1 MAENQNDSQDREL
14 EPTERRIQR
23 AREQGQLPQ
32 SRDITT
38 FALLLGFIIFLLT
51 AGPYLMRQLVI
62 MMQSGLQFS
71 KPITLIDH
79 IAEWTSGAF
88 LIVLFICGVV
98 LLIIW
103 LISIFAPLF
112 LVNFKAYFAL
122 QFNLERLDVFA
133 GFARMFSVIVLLE
146 VVKNIFK
153 TILILGISFAY
164 LYGLFTFLRSIVDL
178 DFNLALEN
186 TTTFI
191 LNGFAL
197 LMAPLLVIAIGD
209 AFLQLFNF
217 NKQIKMSPEEMKQE
231 LKESEGSPELKA
243 RLRQRQRQIA
253 SSRMMSAIER
263 ADVVL
268 ANPEHYAVAIR
279 YDPERMS
286 APIILAKGADALA
299 LRIREVATEHNVPIA
314 QIPPLARYLFNQLDI
329 GESIPAPLFEAIA
342 MVLAWAYE
350 VKDVGF
356 NKDLPDIQ
364 FTPELLKPG
373 RALL

>member
-133 GFARMFSVIVLLE
+133 GFARMFSVTVLLE

-186 TTTFI
+186 TTEFI

-197 LMAPLLVIAIGD
+197 LMAPLLAIAIAD

-243 RLRQRQRQIA
+243 RMRQRQRQIA

-279 YDPERMS
+279 YDPDRMS

>member
-1 MAENQNDSQDREL
+1 LAENQNDSQDREL

-133 GFARMFSVIVLLE
+133 GFARMFSVTVLLE

-178 DFNLALEN
+178 DFNLALDN
-186 TTTFI
+186 TTAFI

-197 LMAPLLVIAIGD
+197 LMAPLLAIAIAD

-243 RLRQRQRQIA
+243 RMRQRQRQIA

-279 YDPERMS
+279 YDPDRMS

>member
-133 GFARMFSVIVLLE
+133 GFARMFSVTVLLE

-186 TTTFI
+186 TTAFI

-197 LMAPLLVIAIGD
+197 LMAPLLAIAIAD

-243 RLRQRQRQIA
+243 RMRQRQRQIA

-279 YDPERMS
+279 YDPDRMS

-350 VKDVGF
+350 VKDIGF

>member
-1 MAENQNDSQDREL
+1 MAENQDDSQDREL

-133 GFARMFSVIVLLE
+133 GFARMFSVTVLLE

-186 TTTFI
+186 TTAFI

-197 LMAPLLVIAIGD
+197 LMAPLLAIAIGD

-243 RLRQRQRQIA
+243 RMRQRQRQIA

-279 YDPERMS
+279 YDPDRMS

>member
-1 MAENQNDSQDREL
+1 LAENQNDSQDREL

-88 LIVLFICGVV
+88 LMVLFICGVV

-133 GFARMFSVIVLLE
+133 GFARMFSVTVLLE

-186 TTTFI
+186 TTAFI

-197 LMAPLLVIAIGD
+197 LMAPLLAIAVGD

-243 RLRQRQRQIA
+243 RMRQRQRQIA

-279 YDPERMS
+279 YDPDRMS

>member
-1 MAENQNDSQDREL
+1 LAENQDDSQDREL

-38 FALLLGFIIFLLT
+38 FALLLGFIIFILT
-51 AGPYLMRQLVI
+51 GGPLLMRQLVV

-71 KPITLIDH
+71 KPITLVDH
-79 IAEWTSGAF
+79 ISEWTSGAF
-88 LIVLFICGVV
+88 LIVLLVTGVI

-103 LISIFAPLF
+103 IISIFAPLF

-133 GFARMFSVIVLLE
+133 GLARMFSVNVLLE

-153 TILILGISFAY
+153 TILILGVSAAY
-164 LYGLFTFLRSIVDL
+164 LYGLFTFLRSIINL

-186 TTTFI
+186 TSSFI
-191 LNGFAL
+191 VNGFIL
-197 LMAPLLVIAIGD
+197 LMAPLLAIAIGD

-217 NKQIKMSPEEMKQE
+217 RKQIKMSPEEMKQE

-243 RLRQRQRQIA
+243 RMRQRQRQIA

-286 APIILAKGADALA
+286 APIILAKGSDALA
-299 LRIREVATEHNVPIA
+299 LRIREVATEHKIPIA

-350 VKDVGF
+350 VKDIGF

>member
-88 LIVLFICGVV
+88 LIVLLICGVV

-112 LVNFKAYFAL
+112 LVNFRAYFAL

-133 GFARMFSVIVLLE
+133 GFARMFSVTVLLE

-217 NKQIKMSPEEMKQE
+217 RKQIKMSPEEMKQE

-279 YDPERMS
+279 YDPDRMS

>member
-1 MAENQNDSQDREL
+1 LAENQNDSQDREL

-23 AREQGQLPQ
+23 AREQGQMPQ

-38 FALLLGFIIFLLT
+38 FALLLSFIIFLIT
-51 AGPYLMRQLVI
+51 TGPYLMRQLVI

-71 KPITLIDH
+71 KPISLIDH
-79 IAEWTSGAF
+79 ISEWTSGAF
-88 LIVLFICGVV
+88 LMVMLICAVI

-112 LVNFKAYFAL
+112 LVNFQAYFAP
-122 QFNLERLDVFA
+122 QFKLERLDVFA
-133 GFARMFSVIVLLE
+133 GIARMFSVTVLLE
-146 VVKNIFK
+146 VLKNIVK

-164 LYGLFTFLRSIVDL
+164 LYGLFSFIRSIVDL
-178 DFNLALEN
+178 DFDLALEN
-186 TTTFI
+186 TTLFI
-191 LNGFAL
+191 LNGFLL
-197 LMAPLLVIAIGD
+197 LMVPLLAIAIGD
-209 AFLQLFNF
+209 AILQWFNF
-217 NKQIKMSPEEMKQE
+217 RKEVKMSPEEMKQE
-231 LKESEGSPELKA
+231 MKESEGSPELRA
-243 RLRQRQRQIA
+243 QMRQRQRQIA

-279 YDPERMS
+279 YDPDKMA

-299 LRIREVATEHNVPIA
+299 LRIREIAKEHDVPVA
-314 QIPPLARYLFNQLDI
+314 QIPPLARYLYNQLDI

-350 VKDVGF
+350 VKDIGF
-356 NKDLPDIQ
+356 NKELPDIQ
-364 FTPELLKPG
+364 FSPKILKPG
-373 RALL
+373 RALI

>member
-1 MAENQNDSQDREL
+1 LAENQDDSQDREL

-38 FALLLGFIIFLLT
+38 FALLLGFVIFLLT

-133 GFARMFSVIVLLE
+133 GFARMFSVTVLLE

-186 TTTFI
+186 TTAFI

-197 LMAPLLVIAIGD
+197 LMAPLLAIAIAD

-243 RLRQRQRQIA
+243 RMRQRQRQIA

-279 YDPERMS
+279 YDPDRMS

>member
-133 GFARMFSVIVLLE
+133 GFARMFSVTVLLE

-178 DFNLALEN
+178 DFNLALDN
-186 TTTFI
+186 TTAFI

-197 LMAPLLVIAIGD
+197 LMAPLLAIAIAD

>member
-1 MAENQNDSQDREL
+1 LAENQNDSQDREL

-51 AGPYLMRQLVI
+51 AGPVLMRQLII

-71 KPITLIDH
+71 KPISLIDQ
-79 IAEWTSGAF
+79 ISEWASGAF
-88 LIVLFICGVV
+88 LVV
-98 LLIIW
+98 LLICAVILLVIW
-103 LISIFAPLF
+103 IISIFAPLF

-122 QFNLERLDVFA
+122 QFNLERLDIFA
-133 GFARMFSVIVLLE
+133 GFARIFSVMVLLE

-153 TILILGISFAY
+153 TILILGVSFAY
-164 LYGLFTFLRSIVDL
+164 LYGLFSFIRSIVDL
-178 DFNLALEN
+178 DFDLALQN
-186 TTTFI
+186 TTLFI
-191 LNGFAL
+191 LNGFIL
-197 LMAPLLVIAIGD
+197 LMIPLLAIAIGD
-209 AFLQLFNF
+209 ALLQWFNF
-217 NKQIKMSPEEMKQE
+217 RKQIKMSPEELKQE
-231 LKESEGSPELKA
+231 LKESEGSPELRA

-253 SSRMMSAIER
+253 SSRMMAAIER

-279 YDPERMS
+279 YDPDKML
-286 APIILAKGADALA
+286 APIVLAKGADAIA
-299 LRIREVATEHNVPIA
+299 LRIRELAAEHQVPIA

-329 GESIPAPLFEAIA
+329 GEAIPAPLFEAIA

-350 VKDVGF
+350 VKDNGF
-356 NKDLPDIQ
+356 SKELPNIQ
-364 FTPELLKPG
+364 FTPEVLKPG

>member
-51 AGPYLMRQLVI
+51 AGPFLMRQLVI

-133 GFARMFSVIVLLE
+133 GFARMFSVTVLLE

-186 TTTFI
+186 TTAFI

-197 LMAPLLVIAIGD
+197 LMAPLLAIAIAD

-243 RLRQRQRQIA
+243 RMRQRQRQIA

-279 YDPERMS
+279 YDPDRMS

>member
-133 GFARMFSVIVLLE
+133 GFARMFSVTVLLE

-186 TTTFI
+186 TIVFI

-197 LMAPLLVIAIGD
+197 LMAPLLAIAIAD

-243 RLRQRQRQIA
+243 RMRQRQRQIA

-279 YDPERMS
+279 YDPDRMS

>member
-1 MAENQNDSQDREL
+1 LAENQDDSQDREL

-51 AGPYLMRQLVI
+51 AGPLLIRQLVI

-79 IAEWTSGAF
+79 ISEWTSGAF
-88 LIVLFICGVV
+88 LAVLLIFGVV

-122 QFNLERLDVFA
+122 QFNLERLDIFA
-133 GFARMFSVIVLLE
+133 GFARMFSVTVLLE
-146 VVKNIFK
+146 MAKNIFK

-164 LYGLFTFLRSIVDL
+164 LYGLFSFLRSIVDL

-191 LNGFAL
+191 LNGFVL
-197 LMAPLLVIAIGD
+197 LMMPLLAIAIGD

-217 NKQIKMSPEEMKQE
+217 RKQIKMSPEEMKQE

-243 RLRQRQRQIA
+243 RMRQRQRQIA

-279 YDPERMS
+279 YDPDRMS

-350 VKDVGF
+350 VKDIGF

>member
-133 GFARMFSVIVLLE
+133 GFARMFSVTVLLE

-186 TTTFI
+186 TTVFI

-197 LMAPLLVIAIGD
+197 LMAPLLAIAVGD

-243 RLRQRQRQIA
+243 RMRQRQRQIA

-279 YDPERMS
+279 YDPDRMS

>member
-1 MAENQNDSQDREL
+1 LAENQDDSQDREL

-51 AGPYLMRQLVI
+51 AGPLLMRQLVI

-88 LIVLFICGVV
+88 LGVILIFSVV

-133 GFARMFSVIVLLE
+133 GLARMFSVTVLLE
-146 VVKNIFK
+146 MVKNIFK

-164 LYGLFTFLRSIVDL
+164 LYGLFSFLRSIVDL

-186 TTTFI
+186 TTSFI
-191 LNGFAL
+191 LNGFVL
-197 LMAPLLVIAIGD
+197 LMMPLLAIAIGD
-209 AFLQLFNF
+209 AFLQLFTF
-217 NKQIKMSPEEMKQE
+217 RKQIKMSPEEMKQE

-243 RLRQRQRQIA
+243 RMRQRQRQIA

-286 APIILAKGADALA
+286 APMILAKGADALA
-299 LRIREVATEHNVPIA
+299 LRIREVATEHKVPIA

-342 MVLAWAYE
+342 IVLAWAYE
-350 VKDVGF
+350 VKDGGF
-356 NKDLPDIQ
+356 TKDLPDVQ

>member
-186 TTTFI
+186 TTAFI

-197 LMAPLLVIAIGD
+197 LMAPLLAIAIAD

-243 RLRQRQRQIA
+243 RMRQRQRQIA

-279 YDPERMS
+279 YDPDRMS

>member
-133 GFARMFSVIVLLE
+133 GFARMFSVTVLLE

-186 TTTFI
+186 TTAFI

-197 LMAPLLVIAIGD
+197 LMAPLLAIAVGD

-243 RLRQRQRQIA
+243 RMRQRQRQIA

-279 YDPERMS
+279 YDPDRMS

>member
-1 MAENQNDSQDREL
+1 MAENQDDSQDREL

-51 AGPYLMRQLVI
+51 AGPLLIRQLVI

-79 IAEWTSGAF
+79 ISEWTSGAF
-88 LIVLFICGVV
+88 LAVLLIFGVV

-122 QFNLERLDVFA
+122 QFNLERLDIFA
-133 GFARMFSVIVLLE
+133 GFARMFSVTVLLE
-146 VVKNIFK
+146 MAKNIFK

-164 LYGLFTFLRSIVDL
+164 LYGLFSFLRSIVDL

-191 LNGFAL
+191 LNGFVL
-197 LMAPLLVIAIGD
+197 LMMPLLAIAIGD

-217 NKQIKMSPEEMKQE
+217 RKQIKMSPEEMKQE

-243 RLRQRQRQIA
+243 RMRQRQRQIA

-279 YDPERMS
+279 YDPDRMS

>member
-1 MAENQNDSQDREL
+1 LAENQDDSQDREL

-51 AGPYLMRQLVI
+51 AGPLLMRQLVI

-88 LIVLFICGVV
+88 LGVILIFSV
-98 LLIIW
+98 VILIIW

-133 GFARMFSVIVLLE
+133 GFARMFSVTVLLE
-146 VVKNIFK
+146 MVKNIFK

-164 LYGLFTFLRSIVDL
+164 LYGLFSFLRSIVDL

-186 TTTFI
+186 TTSFI
-191 LNGFAL
+191 LNGFVL
-197 LMAPLLVIAIGD
+197 LMMPLLAIAIGD
-209 AFLQLFNF
+209 AFLQLFTF
-217 NKQIKMSPEEMKQE
+217 RKQIKMSPEEMKQE

-243 RLRQRQRQIA
+243 RMRQRQRQIA

-279 YDPERMS
+279 YDPDRMS

>member
-71 KPITLIDH
+71 KPLTLIDH

-133 GFARMFSVIVLLE
+133 GFARMFSVTVLLE

-186 TTTFI
+186 TTAFI

-197 LMAPLLVIAIGD
+197 LMAPLLAIAIAD

-243 RLRQRQRQIA
+243 RMRQRQRQIA

-279 YDPERMS
+279 YDPDRMS

>member
-1 MAENQNDSQDREL
+1 LAENQNDSQDREL

-133 GFARMFSVIVLLE
+133 GFARMFSVTVLLE

-186 TTTFI
+186 TTAFI

-197 LMAPLLVIAIGD
+197 LMAPLLAIAISD

-243 RLRQRQRQIA
+243 RMRQRQRQIA

-279 YDPERMS
+279 YDPDRMS

>member
-1 MAENQNDSQDREL
+1 LAENQDDSQDREL

-38 FALLLGFIIFLLT
+38 FALLLGFIIFILT
-51 AGPYLMRQLVI
+51 GGPLLMRQLVV

-71 KPITLIDH
+71 KPITLVDH
-79 IAEWTSGAF
+79 ISEWTSGAF
-88 LIVLFICGVV
+88 LIVLLVTGII

-103 LISIFAPLF
+103 IISIFAPLF

-133 GFARMFSVIVLLE
+133 GLARMFSVNVLLE

-153 TILILGISFAY
+153 TILILGVSAAY
-164 LYGLFTFLRSIVDL
+164 LYGLFTFLRSIINL

-186 TTTFI
+186 TSSFI
-191 LNGFAL
+191 VSGFIL
-197 LMAPLLVIAIGD
+197 LMAPLLAIAIGD

-217 NKQIKMSPEEMKQE
+217 RKQIKMSPEEMKQE

-243 RLRQRQRQIA
+243 RMRQRQRQIA

-286 APIILAKGADALA
+286 APIILAKGSDALA
-299 LRIREVATEHNVPIA
+299 LRIREVATEHKIPIA

>member
-133 GFARMFSVIVLLE
+133 GFARMFSVTVLLE
-146 VVKNIFK
+146 VVNNIFK

-186 TTTFI
+186 TTAFI

-197 LMAPLLVIAIGD
+197 LMAPLLAIAIAD

-243 RLRQRQRQIA
+243 RMRQRQRQIA

-279 YDPERMS
+279 YDPDRMS

>member
-1 MAENQNDSQDREL
+1 MAENQDDSQDREL

-51 AGPYLMRQLVI
+51 AGPLLMRQLVI

-88 LIVLFICGVV
+88 LGVILIFSVV

-133 GFARMFSVIVLLE
+133 GLARMFSVTVLLE
-146 VVKNIFK
+146 MVKNIFK

-164 LYGLFTFLRSIVDL
+164 LYGLFSFLRSIVDL

-186 TTTFI
+186 TTSFI
-191 LNGFAL
+191 LNGFVL
-197 LMAPLLVIAIGD
+197 LMMPLLAIAIGD
-209 AFLQLFNF
+209 AFLQLFTF
-217 NKQIKMSPEEMKQE
+217 HKQIKMSPEEMKQE

-243 RLRQRQRQIA
+243 RMRQRQRQIA

-286 APIILAKGADALA
+286 APIILAKGSDALA
-299 LRIREVATEHNVPIA
+299 LRIREVATEHKIPIA

>member
-133 GFARMFSVIVLLE
+133 GFARMFSVTVLLE

-197 LMAPLLVIAIGD
+197 LMAPLLAIAVGD

-243 RLRQRQRQIA
+243 RMRQRQRQIA

-279 YDPERMS
+279 YDPDRMS

>member
-133 GFARMFSVIVLLE
+133 GFARMFSVTVLLE

-197 LMAPLLVIAIGD
+197 LMAPLLAIAIAD

-243 RLRQRQRQIA
+243 RMRQRQRQIA

-279 YDPERMS
+279 YDPDRMS

>member
-1 MAENQNDSQDREL
+1 MAENQDDSQDREL

-51 AGPYLMRQLVI
+51 AGPLLIRQLVI

-79 IAEWTSGAF
+79 ISEWTSGAF
-88 LIVLFICGVV
+88 LAVLLIFGVV

-122 QFNLERLDVFA
+122 QFNLERLDIFA
-133 GFARMFSVIVLLE
+133 GFARMFSVTVLLE
-146 VVKNIFK
+146 MAKNIFK

-164 LYGLFTFLRSIVDL
+164 LYGLFSFLRSIVDL

-191 LNGFAL
+191 LNGFVL
-197 LMAPLLVIAIGD
+197 LMMPLLAIAIGD

-217 NKQIKMSPEEMKQE
+217 RKQIKMSPEEMKQE

-243 RLRQRQRQIA
+243 RMRQRQRQIA

-279 YDPERMS
+279 YDPDRMS
-286 APIILAKGADALA
+286 APIILAKGSDALA

>member
-1 MAENQNDSQDREL
+1 MAENQDDSQEREL

-51 AGPYLMRQLVI
+51 AGPLLMRQLVI

-79 IAEWTSGAF
+79 ISEWTSGAF
-88 LIVLFICGVV
+88 LIVIFVTGVV

-103 LISIFAPLF
+103 IISIFAPLF

-122 QFNLERLDVFA
+122 QFNLERLDIFA
-133 GFARMFSVIVLLE
+133 GFDRMFSVMVLLE
-146 VVKNIFK
+146 LVKNIFK
-153 TILILGISFAY
+153 TILILGVSFAY
-164 LYGLFTFLRSIVDL
+164 LYGLFSFIRSIVDL
-178 DFNLALEN
+178 DFDLALES

-191 LNGFAL
+191 LNGFIL
-197 LMAPLLVIAIGD
+197 LMIPLLAIAIGD

-217 NKQIKMSPEEMKQE
+217 RKQIKMSPEEMKQE

-243 RLRQRQRQIA
+243 RMRQRQRQIA

-286 APIILAKGADALA
+286 APIILAKGSDALA
-299 LRIREVATEHNVPIA
+299 LRIREVATEHKVPIA

-342 MVLAWAYE
+342 IVLAWAYE
-350 VKDVGF
+350 VKDGDF
-356 NKDLPDIQ
+356 TKDLPDVQ

-373 RALL
+373 RALI

>member
-51 AGPYLMRQLVI
+51 AGPFLMRLLVI

-133 GFARMFSVIVLLE
+133 GFARMFSVTVLLE

-186 TTTFI
+186 TTAFI

-197 LMAPLLVIAIGD
+197 LMAPLLAIAIAD

-243 RLRQRQRQIA
+243 RMRQRQRQIA

-279 YDPERMS
+279 YDPDRMS

>member
-133 GFARMFSVIVLLE
+133 GFARMFSVTVLLE

-186 TTTFI
+186 TTAFI

-197 LMAPLLVIAIGD
+197 LMAPLLAIAIAD

-243 RLRQRQRQIA
+243 RMRQRQRQIA

-279 YDPERMS
+279 YDPDRMS
-286 APIILAKGADALA
+286 APIILAKGSDALA

>member
-1 MAENQNDSQDREL
+1 MAENQDNSQEREL

-51 AGPYLMRQLVI
+51 AGPLLMRQLVI

-88 LIVLFICGVV
+88 LIVIFVTGVV

-103 LISIFAPLF
+103 IISIFAPLF

-122 QFNLERLDVFA
+122 QFNLERLDIFA
-133 GFARMFSVIVLLE
+133 GFDRMFSVMVLLE
-146 VVKNIFK
+146 LVKNIFK
-153 TILILGISFAY
+153 TILILGVSFAY
-164 LYGLFTFLRSIVDL
+164 LYGLFSFIRSIVDL
-178 DFNLALEN
+178 DFDLALES

-191 LNGFAL
+191 LNGFIL
-197 LMAPLLVIAIGD
+197 LMIPLLAIAIGD

-217 NKQIKMSPEEMKQE
+217 RKQIKMSPEEMKQE

-243 RLRQRQRQIA
+243 RMRQRQRQIA

-286 APIILAKGADALA
+286 APIILAKGSDALA
-299 LRIREVATEHNVPIA
+299 LRIREVATEHKIPIA

-350 VKDVGF
+350 VKDIGF

>member
-1 MAENQNDSQDREL
+1 LAENQNDSQDREL

-133 GFARMFSVIVLLE
+133 GFARMFSVTVLLE

-186 TTTFI
+186 TTAFI

-197 LMAPLLVIAIGD
+197 LMAPLLAIAIAD

-243 RLRQRQRQIA
+243 RMRQRQRQIA

-279 YDPERMS
+279 YDPDRMS
-286 APIILAKGADALA
+286 APIILAKGSDALA

>member
-51 AGPYLMRQLVI
+51 AGPFLMRQLVI

-71 KPITLIDH
+71 KPVTLIDH
-79 IAEWTSGAF
+79 ISEWTSGAF
-88 LIVLFICGVV
+88 LLVMFICAVI
-98 LLIIW
+98 LLIVW

-133 GFARMFSVIVLLE
+133 GFARMFSLMVLLE
-146 VVKNIFK
+146 VVKNILK

-164 LYGLFTFLRSIVDL
+164 LYGLFSFIRSIVDL

-186 TTTFI
+186 TTLFIVNGFI
-191 LNGFAL
+191 L
-197 LMAPLLVIAIGD
+197 LMVPLLAIAIGD
-209 AFLQLFNF
+209 AVLQWFNF
-217 NKQIKMSPEEMKQE
+217 RKQIKMSPEEMKQE
-231 LKESEGSPELKA
+231 LKESEGSPELRA
-243 RLRQRQRQIA
+243 RMRQRQRQIA

-279 YDPERMS
+279 YDPEKMS

-299 LRIREVATEHNVPIA
+299 LRIREVAKEHNVPVA

-350 VKDVGF
+350 VKDIGF

-364 FTPELLKPG
+364 FNPEILKPG

>member
-1 MAENQNDSQDREL
+1 LAENQNDSQDREL

-51 AGPYLMRQLVI
+51 AGPLLIRQLVI

-79 IAEWTSGAF
+79 ISEWTSGAF
-88 LIVLFICGVV
+88 LAVLLIFGVV

-122 QFNLERLDVFA
+122 QFNLERLDIFA
-133 GFARMFSVIVLLE
+133 GFARMFSVTVLLE
-146 VVKNIFK
+146 MAKNIFK

-164 LYGLFTFLRSIVDL
+164 LYGLFSFLRSIVDL

-191 LNGFAL
+191 LNGFVL
-197 LMAPLLVIAIGD
+197 LMMPLLAIAIGD

-217 NKQIKMSPEEMKQE
+217 RKQIKMSPEEMKQE

-243 RLRQRQRQIA
+243 RMRQRQRQIA

-279 YDPERMS
+279 YDPDRMS
-286 APIILAKGADALA
+286 APIILAKGSDALA